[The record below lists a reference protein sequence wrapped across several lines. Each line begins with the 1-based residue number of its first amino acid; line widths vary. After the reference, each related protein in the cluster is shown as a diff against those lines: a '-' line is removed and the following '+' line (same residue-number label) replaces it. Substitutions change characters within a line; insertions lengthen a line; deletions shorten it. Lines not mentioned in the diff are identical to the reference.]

1 MDRHGARPPPPHSPE
16 EPTRMSVKPVFIT
29 TFHDETSFD
38 PETHRAPAAEQL
50 GLDPDAIQ
58 CTATGPDD
66 FTCTQE
72 SLYSEDGTLLKPRIV
87 KYHRRTTW
95 EPRPTVVRA
104 KEAPREPPPPEN
116 HEQPKLARG
125 ARWHGVVDGKEG
137 NYISDGDKLHHVDS
151 AEAKTLAAVLKAE
164 ADGYQA
170 GIGSVVVGK

>member
-1 MDRHGARPPPPHSPE
+1 
-16 EPTRMSVKPVFIT
+16 MSVKPVFIT
-29 TFHDETSFD
+29 TFHDDTTFD

-50 GLDPDAIQ
+50 GLDPDAIH
-58 CTATGPDD
+58 CIETGPDD
-66 FTCTQE
+66 FDRI
-72 SLYSEDGTLLKPRIV
+72 SDAVYSQDGTLLKEAVV

-116 HEQPKLARG
+116 HDQPKLARG

-151 AEAKTLAAVLKAE
+151 AEAKTLHAVLAAE
-164 ADGYQA
+164 HEGYQT
-170 GIGSVVVGK
+170 GRGSVEVGK

>member
-1 MDRHGARPPPPHSPE
+1 
-16 EPTRMSVKPVFIT
+16 MSVKPVFIT
-29 TFHDETSFD
+29 TFHDDTTFD

-50 GLDPDAIQ
+50 GLDPDAIH
-58 CTATGPDD
+58 CAETGPDD
-66 FTCTQE
+66 FNVIQE
-72 SLYSEDGTLLKPRIV
+72 GSYSDPVFSQDGTLLKSPELLQERIV

-104 KEAPREPPPPEN
+104 KEAPREPQPPEN
-116 HEQPKLARG
+116 HAQPKLARG